1 MYLTFHFYACNNLL
15 YYIAIQCTLWLFP
28 LVYGEICKIEINR
41 IKYYVALKTEK
52 NILNHLNF

>member
-1 MYLTFHFYACNNLL
+1 MYTLVISFSLWRNL
-15 YYIAIQCTLWLFP
+15 
-28 LVYGEICKIEINR
+28 KIEINR